1 MKKALVSL
9 LVAVS
14 ITMTACG
21 GAGSSSQGQQADAAQ
36 ETAKA
41 GQAAQDE
48 AAPEQAEQAAQDAAE
63 AGQEAA
69 EPAKEDA
76 AGEITYV
83 EQELCGCK
91 FSRPDKWIQFPSDDT
106 SEQFIFDVKKD
117 ESGVSVSFTQADIA
131 GLEKGLETMAEEWE
145 QAGEANGFVLEE
157 IRRVEGMPNET
168 YVVKGTRSA
177 EGFPSKYRGFFIN
190 TDDVGALSIIE
201 FFYDTEDAE
210 SQAEVDK
217 MIASVDV
224 SGVKDYVEA
233 NPAP

>member
-145 QAGEANGFVLEE
+145 QVGEANGFVLEE

-168 YVVKGTRSA
+168 YVVTGTCSA

>member
-1 MKKALVSL
+1 MKRTLVSL

-83 EQELCGCK
+83 VADANSH
-91 FSRPDKWIQFPSDDT
+91 SRKNGSGSRVLKKIQICIFLMSQRMSPDYPCHLHKQTLPAW
-106 SEQFIFDVKKD
+106 KKD
-117 ESGVSVSFTQADIA
+117 LKLWQ
-131 GLEKGLETMAEEWE
+131 K
-145 QAGEANGFVLEE
+145 NGYK
-157 IRRVEGMPNET
+157 P
-168 YVVKGTRSA
+168 
-177 EGFPSKYRGFFIN
+177 
-190 TDDVGALSIIE
+190 
-201 FFYDTEDAE
+201 
-210 SQAEVDK
+210 
-217 MIASVDV
+217 
-224 SGVKDYVEA
+224 
-233 NPAP
+233 

>member
-145 QAGEANGFVLEE
+145 QVGEANGFVLEE

-168 YVVKGTRSA
+168 YVVTGTGSA
-177 EGFPSKYRGFFIN
+177 EGLPSKYRGFFIN

>member
-145 QAGEANGFVLEE
+145 QVGEANGFVLEE

-168 YVVKGTRSA
+168 YVVTGTRSA

>member
-1 MKKALVSL
+1 MKRTLVSL

-36 ETAKA
+36 ETAA
-41 GQAAQDE
+41 PEQAEQAAQDA
-48 AAPEQAEQAAQDAAE
+48 AAPEQTEQAAQDAAE

-91 FSRPDKWIQFPSDDT
+91 FSRPDKWIQFPSDGT

-131 GLEKGLETMAEEWE
+131 GLETLLYEYDFMQKNNLFGLDMLYRKMPKKAFIKGKK
-145 QAGEANGFVLEE
+145 QE
-157 IRRVEGMPNET
+157 IEGILMYCYCCE
-168 YVVKGTRSA
+168 YCS
-177 EGFPSKYRGFFIN
+177 
-190 TDDVGALSIIE
+190 
-201 FFYDTEDAE
+201 EDQYWRE
-210 SQAEVDK
+210 YSEK
-217 MIASVDV
+217 LL
-224 SGVKDYVEA
+224 
-233 NPAP
+233 